1 MDGGG
6 APQVF
11 LRLSCYYSY
20 AKWPISGIFPSQVGG
35 QTRKPFK
42 SPVTETAKKTVEKSF
57 PFFGNTSFQYQLGA
71 FSCTRVNALSR
82 CGTPFF

>member
-42 SPVTETAKKTVEKSF
+42 SPVTETAKKTVEKKL
-57 PFFGNTSFQYQLGA
+57 PFFWQHHF
-71 FSCTRVNALSR
+71 LSISVEL
-82 CGTPFF
+82 FLVLA

>member
-1 MDGGG
+1 MDGGD

-42 SPVTETAKKTVEKSF
+42 SPVTETAKKTVEKKASLFLATPF
-57 PFFGNTSFQYQLGA
+57 PFNISWELFLVLA
-71 FSCTRVNALSR
+71 
-82 CGTPFF
+82 